1 MKIVVAPDSFKNSL
15 SAVKV
20 ADAIADGVLNV
31 SPNAQIVR
39 LPMADG
45 GEGTVDALV
54 KATEGRKITVNTK
67 DPLMRDIEASY
78 GFLDAHTAV
87 VEMAAASGIERLTK
101 DELNPLETTTY
112 GTGLLIKNAIRKGA
126 KKIIVGLGGSATND
140 AGAGMAQALG
150 ASLKDAYGKEINP
163 GGLSLRNLKSVDLSS
178 LQELTQGIQFI
189 TAVDVNNPLLGEKG
203 ATYTYGP
210 QKGAGSRELESLE
223 KSLQN
228 FADVMEDH
236 LKISFRDIKGAG
248 AAGGMA
254 AGLIA
259 FLGAEV
265 RGGFELISD
274 LCRLEQHIR
283 EADLVITG
291 EGKMDAQ
298 TAYGKTPF
306 GVAQMAAKHKKPV
319 VGFAGTLDDG
329 YEKLVGHPFNNLYPI
344 TEKPVSLE
352 YAMKDASRLLTKAAE
367 RLFRSLK
374 LGSHLKI

>member
-20 ADAIADGVLNV
+20 ADAIADGILNV

-54 KATEGRKITVNTK
+54 KATKGRKVTVNTK

-78 GFLDAHTAV
+78 GFLDEHTAV

-112 GTGLLIKNAIRKGA
+112 GTGLLIKDAIRKGA

-150 ASLKDAYGKEINP
+150 AKLKDASGMDLNH
-163 GGLSLRNLKSVDLSS
+163 GGYALRNLKSVDLSS
-178 LQELTQGIQFI
+178 LQKLTQGIQFI
-189 TAVDVNNPLLGEKG
+189 TAVDVNNPLLGVKG

-210 QKGAGSRELESLE
+210 QKGAGHQELESLE

-228 FADVMEDH
+228 FADVMEEH
-236 LKISFRDIKGAG
+236 LSTSFRDIEGAG

-329 YEKLVGHPFNNLYPI
+329 YEKMIGHPFNNLYPI

-352 YAMKDASRLLTKAAE
+352 YAMKDAARLLTKAAE

-374 LGSHLKI
+374 LASELKI

>member
-1 MKIVVAPDSFKNSL
+1 MKIVIAPDSFKNSL
-15 SAVKV
+15 TASKV
-20 ADAIADGVLNV
+20 ADAIAEGILHV
-31 SPNAQIVR
+31 SPKEDIIL

-54 KATEGRKITVNTK
+54 KATSGKEITVNTK

-78 GFLDAHTAV
+78 GFLDDTTAV

-112 GTGLLIKNAIRKGA
+112 GTGLLIKDAIQKGA
-126 KKIIVGLGGSATND
+126 KKIIIGLGGSATND

-150 ASLKDAYGKEINP
+150 ASLKDVSGKELSP
-163 GGLSLRNLKSVDLSS
+163 GGGSLQNLKTVELSK
-178 LQELTQGIQFI
+178 LKELTKGIEFI
-189 TAVDVNNPLLGEKG
+189 TAVDVNNPLLGAKG

-210 QKGAGSRELESLE
+210 QKGAGPKALESLE
-223 KSLQN
+223 KGLQN
-228 FADVMEDH
+228 FADVMEDY
-236 LKISFRDIKGAG
+236 LDTSIRDIEGAG

-259 FLGAEV
+259 FLGAEL

-274 LCRLEQHIR
+274 LCTLEQHIR

-306 GVAQMAAKHKKPV
+306 GVAQMAAKHRKPV

-329 YEKLVGHPFNNLYPI
+329 YERMIGHPFNNLYPI

-352 YAMKDASRLLTKAAE
+352 YAMNNASQLLTKAAE

-374 LGSHLKI
+374 LGSEL

>member
-1 MKIVVAPDSFKNSL
+1 MKIVIAPDSFKNSL

-20 ADAIADGVLNV
+20 ADAIADGILNI

-54 KATEGRKITVNTK
+54 KATEGKKVFVKTK

-78 GFLDAHTAV
+78 GFLDDSTAV

-101 DELNPLETTTY
+101 DELNPLEATTY
-112 GTGLLIKNAIRKGA
+112 GTGLLIKDAIQKGA
-126 KKIIVGLGGSATND
+126 KKIIIGLGGSATND

-150 ASLKDAYGKEINP
+150 ASLKDASGKELNP
-163 GGLSLRNLKSVDLSS
+163 GGLSLQNLKTVELSDLK
-178 LQELTQGIQFI
+178 ELTQGIEFI
-189 TAVDVNNPLLGEKG
+189 TAVDVNNPLLGARG
-203 ATYTYGP
+203 ATCTYGP
-210 QKGAGSRELESLE
+210 QKGAGPKALEALE
-223 KSLQN
+223 ESLQN
-228 FADVMEDH
+228 FADVMEKH
-236 LKISFRDIKGAG
+236 LNTSFRDIEGAG

-274 LCRLEQHIR
+274 LCSLEEHIR

-329 YEKLVGHPFNNLYPI
+329 YEEMIGHPFNNLYPI
-344 TEKPVSLE
+344 TEKPVNLE
-352 YAMKDASRLLTKAAE
+352 YAMKDAARLLTKAAE

-374 LGSHLKI
+374 LGSEL

>member
-15 SAVKV
+15 SAVEV
-20 ADAIADGVLNV
+20 ADAIADGILNV
-31 SPNAQIVR
+31 SPNTQIIR

-54 KATEGRKITVNTK
+54 KATEGKMVYVKTK
-67 DPLMRDIEASY
+67 DPLMRDIEARY
-78 GFLDAHTAV
+78 GFLGEHTAV
-87 VEMAAASGIERLTK
+87 VEMAAASGIELLTK
-101 DELNPLETTTY
+101 DELNPMESTTY
-112 GTGLLIKNAIRKGA
+112 GTGLLIKDAISKGA

-140 AGAGMAQALG
+140 AGAGMAQAMG
-150 ASLKDAYGKEINP
+150 ARLKDVYGKEINP
-163 GGLSLRNLKSVDLSS
+163 GGLSLRNLKTVDLTA
-178 LQELTQGIQFI
+178 LREIINGIEFI

-210 QKGAGSRELESLE
+210 QKGAGPKDLKPLE
-223 KSLQN
+223 KSLKN
-228 FADVMEDH
+228 FADVMEED
-236 LKISFRDIKGAG
+236 LNISFRDIEGAG

-274 LCRLEQHIR
+274 LCSLEQHIR
-283 EADLVITG
+283 QADLVITG

-319 VGFAGTLDDG
+319 IGFAGTLDDG
-329 YEKLVGHPFNNLYPI
+329 YEKMVSHPFNNLYPI
-344 TEKPVSLE
+344 TEKPVSLD
-352 YAMKDASRLLTKAAE
+352 YALKNAARLLTRSTE

-374 LGSHLKI
+374 LGSEL